1 MMGKTPQ
8 DWRGQG
14 WDLSKIPVYRYN
26 TVVVGS
32 GAAGLNSADQLY
44 RLGQRD
50 VAVVTEDMLAGTS
63 RNAGSDKQTYYKLS
77 LSGGEPDSIRA
88 MAQVLYDGQ
97 CMDGDHAL
105 CEAAGSVPAFFKL
118 VELGVPFPQDR
129 YGEFVGYKTD
139 HDPGC
144 RATSAGPYTSKT
156 MVECLQRAVE
166 EKKIPVHDHMQAVK
180 ILVKAGRAYGLL
192 AFDVETVGY
201 VLFSCRNMILATGGP
216 AGMYRDS
223 VYPLGHHGATGIA
236 FEAGARG
243 KNLTEWQCGMAS
255 IKPRWNVSGTYMQVL
270 PRFVSTEPDGSDER
284 EFLADCFPDRG
295 TMLSMIFLKGY
306 QWPFDVR
313 KAMDGSSVIDLLVY
327 QESCIKGRRVFLDYT
342 QNPGGQA
349 IDFEGLEEEARCYL
363 EKAGACFGTPIE
375 RLLHM
380 NPPAVALYRDKG
392 VDLTREKLEI
402 AVCVQHNNGGLA
414 VDTWWETNVKGLF
427 AVGEVSGTHG
437 VYRPGGTALNAG
449 QVGAMRAARYI
460 AARCR
465 GEAMEAE
472 AFRESIREEI
482 WAFAQ
487 IGEGALEAG
496 AVRAAEVDADVRTDG
511 REGRLTREGGS
522 VRESEAI
529 REGLPEQQGEAD
541 SLSAIWE
548 RATGRMSRTGS
559 IIRDV
564 RQVWE
569 AREAIQKELAG
580 FRQDIRIKDRIQIPQ
595 LYCLRET
602 LICQYVYLSA
612 MEDYGISKRG
622 SRGSALY
629 TDENGRLPQ
638 ILQDEQ
644 FRFSLDQGEGKE
656 QIQEVV
662 YKEGQCEIHWRKRR
676 EIPADD
682 GFFENVW
689 RGFREDGNIVED
701 GERREGRD
709 GTDSECRLHK
719 D

>member
-8 DWRGQG
+8 DGWGQG
-14 WDLSKIPVYRYN
+14 RDPLRIPVHRYN
-26 TVVVGS
+26 TIVVGS
-32 GAAGLNSADQLY
+32 GAAGLNGADQLY
-44 RLGQRD
+44 RFGQRD

-77 LSGGEPDSIRA
+77 LSGEDPDSIRA

-118 VELGVPFPQDR
+118 AELGVPFPQDR
-129 YGEFVGYKTD
+129 YGAFVGYKTD

-144 RATSAGPYTSKT
+144 RATSAGPYTSKK

-166 EKKIPVHDHMQAVK
+166 EKKITIYDHMQAIK
-180 ILVKAGRAYGLL
+180 ILVKEGRAYGLL
-192 AFDVETVGY
+192 AIDTGSGGY
-201 VLFSCRNMILATGGP
+201 VLFACKNMLLATGGP

-270 PRFVSTEPDGSDER
+270 PRFVSTEQDGSDER
-284 EFLADCFPDRG
+284 EFLSDAFPDRAD
-295 TMLSMIFLKGY
+295 MLSRIFLKGY

-313 KAMDGSSVIDLLVY
+313 KALDGSSLIDLLVY
-327 QESCIKGRRVFLDYT
+327 QESCIKGRRVFLDFMH
-342 QNPGGQA
+342 NPGGRKVEFGELA
-349 IDFEGLEEEARCYL
+349 EEAYRYL
-363 EKAGACFGTPIE
+363 KKADACFGTPIE

-380 NPPAVALYRDKG
+380 NRPAVELYLDKG
-392 VDLTREKLEI
+392 VDLTRDKLEI

-414 VDTWWETNVKGLF
+414 VGSWWETNVKGLF
-427 AVGEVSGTHG
+427 AAGEISGTHG

-460 AARCR
+460 AARCQ

-472 AFRESIREEI
+472 TFWEHFKEEI
-482 WAFAQ
+482 RAFIQ
-487 IGEGALEAG
+487 IGEGALEKGTAS
-496 AVRAAEVDADVRTDG
+496 ADRSGWPRGTDIL
-511 REGRLTREGGS
+511 EI
-522 VRESEAI
+522 A
-529 REGLPEQQGEAD
+529 
-541 SLSAIWE
+541 WE
-548 RATGRMSRTGS
+548 RVTGRMSRTGS

-564 RQVWE
+564 RLIQE

-580 FRQDIRIKDRIQIPQ
+580 LRQEIGIRDRGQ
-595 LYCLRET
+595 LPVLYRLRET

-612 MEDYGISKRG
+612 MEDYGTAKRG

-629 TDENGRLPQ
+629 TDENGSLP
-638 ILQDEQ
+638 LLVKDER
-644 FRFSLDQGEGKE
+644 FRSSLDQGEGKE
-656 QIQEVV
+656 QIQEIA
-662 YKEGQCEIHWRKRR
+662 YKEGQCTIHWRKRR
-676 EIPADD
+676 EIPVDD
-682 GFFENVW
+682 SFFENVW
-689 RGFREDGNIVED
+689 RGFRENGNIVED
-701 GERREGRD
+701 VAKANVPD
-709 GTDSECRLHK
+709 GGFSGSSK
-719 D
+719 VFSG

>member
-8 DWRGQG
+8 DGWGQG
-14 WDLSKIPVYRYN
+14 WDPSRIPVHRYN
-26 TVVVGS
+26 TIVVGS
-32 GAAGLNSADQLY
+32 GAAGLNGADQLY

-77 LSGGEPDSIRA
+77 LSGEDPDSIRA

-118 VELGVPFPQDR
+118 AELGVPFPQDR
-129 YGEFVGYKTD
+129 YGAFVGYKTD

-144 RATSAGPYTSKT
+144 RATSAGPYTSKK
-156 MVECLQRAVE
+156 MVECLQRSVE
-166 EKKIPVHDHMQAVK
+166 EKKIPIYDHMQAIK
-180 ILVKAGRAYGLL
+180 ILVKEGRAYGLL
-192 AFDVETVGY
+192 AIDTGSGGY
-201 VLFSCRNMILATGGP
+201 VLFACKNMLLATGGP

-270 PRFVSTEPDGSDER
+270 PRFVSTEQDGSDER
-284 EFLADCFPDRG
+284 EFLSDAFPDRAD
-295 TMLSMIFLKGY
+295 MLSRIFLKGY

-313 KAMDGSSVIDLLVY
+313 KAQDGSSVIDLLVY
-327 QESCIKGRRVFLDYT
+327 QESCIKGRRVFLDFM
-342 QNPGGQA
+342 QNPGGRKV
-349 IDFEGLEEEARCYL
+349 DFGGLAEEAYRYL
-363 EKAGACFGTPIE
+363 KKADACFGTPIE

-380 NPPAVALYRDKG
+380 NRPSVELYLDKG

-414 VDTWWETNVKGLF
+414 VGPRGETNVKGLF
-427 AVGEVSGTHG
+427 AAGEVSGTHG

-460 AARCR
+460 AVRCR

-472 AFRESIREEI
+472 TFLEHFKEEI
-482 WAFAQ
+482 RAFIQ
-487 IGEGALEAG
+487 IGEGALEKGTASADRSG
-496 AVRAAEVDADVRTDG
+496 WPRGTDILEAA
-511 REGRLTREGGS
+511 
-522 VRESEAI
+522 
-529 REGLPEQQGEAD
+529 
-541 SLSAIWE
+541 WE
-548 RATGRMSRTGS
+548 RVTGRMSRTGS

-564 RQVWE
+564 QQIRE

-580 FRQDIRIKDRIQIPQ
+580 LRQEIRIKDRGQ
-595 LYCLRET
+595 LPVLYRLRET

-612 MEDYGISKRG
+612 MEDYGTAKRG

-629 TDENGRLPQ
+629 TDENGSLPQ
-638 ILQDEQ
+638 TLQDGR

-656 QIQEVV
+656 QIQEIA

-682 GFFENVW
+682 SFFENVW

-701 GERREGRD
+701 VAKANVPD
-709 GTDSECRLHK
+709 GGFSGSSK
-719 D
+719 VFSG